1 MATRETFSVPPDS
14 FLYSAPS
21 TPSEQLSFPPR
32 PGNFLFQSSVSP
44 SRSSS
49 PTTFWMPLDEFATT
63 WADFGSET
71 AASSLALTA
80 TGTAF
85 IALSWEASALRHH
98 TWACQDYCQCR
109 TRNAIRW
116 YGQAMEDLT
125 EASRQWSRVVMWL
138 EKLAND
144 EQQCSPAILERTRGL
159 IGQAMA
165 QQQRLWH
172 LTQEVQQNLLAV
184 GGGRDGHSPRQ
195 QPGRTLPMQ
204 QAGEEV

>member
-1 MATRETFSVPPDS
+1 MSLDALAT
-14 FLYSAPS
+14 A
-21 TPSEQLSFPPR
+21 
-32 PGNFLFQSSVSP
+32 
-44 SRSSS
+44 
-49 PTTFWMPLDEFATT
+49 
-63 WADFGSET
+63 WADFGSEM

-98 TWACQDYCQCR
+98 TWACQERCQCR
-109 TRNAIRW
+109 TRNAARW

-144 EQQCSPAILERTRGL
+144 DQQCSPHTLECTRGL
-159 IGQAMA
+159 IAQAMA
-165 QQQRLWH
+165 QQQRLWQ

-195 QPGRTLPMQ
+195 HPGRMLPTQ
-204 QAGEEV
+204 QASEREV